1 MGSGRFALRLA
12 STRQS
17 TGSGHLDRAL
27 LVFSFSSKAA
37 KVSILK
43 LPLVKNICMILSL
56 SSFVLVGCGP
66 SESEIDVA
74 YNAGW
79 DSAYDEI
86 CLDIQPPMMMPS
98 EFDDS
103 KGRGELV
110 EAYRMG
116 VADAQRDRDLC
127 E

>member
-1 MGSGRFALRLA
+1 M
-12 STRQS
+12 
-17 TGSGHLDRAL
+17 
-27 LVFSFSSKAA
+27 VA
-37 KVSILK
+37 KESILK
-43 LPLVKNICMILSL
+43 LPLMKTICIILTL

-66 SESEIDVA
+66 SESELDDA

-86 CLDIQPPMMMPS
+86 CLDIQPPLMMPS

-116 VADAQRDRDLC
+116 VADAQRNRNLC